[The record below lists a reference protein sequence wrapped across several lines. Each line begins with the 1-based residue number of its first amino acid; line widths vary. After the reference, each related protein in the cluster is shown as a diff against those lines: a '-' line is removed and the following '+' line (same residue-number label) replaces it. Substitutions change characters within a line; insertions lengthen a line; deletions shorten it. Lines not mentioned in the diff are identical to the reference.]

1 MLLVPVDAGVLCIRR
16 GIEPHIGSLALPG
29 GFVNYGERWQE
40 GAARELFEETGIRT
54 DPDAIRI
61 FDVLSAPDSTI
72 LLFGEAAPTTASAL
86 PAFTPTNETTARV
99 ILDEPASLAFPLH
112 ERILRA
118 WFAKR
123 AASR

>member
-1 MLLVPVDAGVLCIRR
+1 VLVLPVDGGVLCIRR

-29 GFVNYGERWQE
+29 GFVNYGESWQE

-54 DPDAIRI
+54 DPAAVRTL
-61 FDVLSAPDSTI
+61 DVLSAPDSTI
-72 LLFGEAAPTTASAL
+72 LVFGEAAATTAAAL
-86 PAFTPTNETTARV
+86 PAFTPTDETTARV
-99 ILDEPASLAFPLH
+99 ILQEPAPLAFPLH
-112 ERILRA
+112 ERVLRA